1 MVPEILAEQMLIG
14 NPSELKAVELIPQR
28 QHDQNTNRQ

>member
-1 MVPEILAEQMLIG
+1 MVPEIHAEQMLIG
-14 NPSELKAVELIPQR
+14 NPSELIPQH